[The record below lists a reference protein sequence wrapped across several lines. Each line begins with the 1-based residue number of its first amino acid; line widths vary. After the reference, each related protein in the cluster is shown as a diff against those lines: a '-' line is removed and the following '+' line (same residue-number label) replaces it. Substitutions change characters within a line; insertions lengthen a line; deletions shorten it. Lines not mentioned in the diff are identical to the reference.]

1 MLALNQEMTVVW
13 HDAVSEDVKTF
24 RYGIFPKKLEEPLAT
39 GWSLENWAALIA
51 AEGDEIKIKTEVV
64 MGERREDLRWG
75 RGMLSIV

>member
-1 MLALNQEMTVVW
+1 MVW

-24 RYGIFPKKLEEPLAT
+24 RYGIFSKKLEEPLAT

-64 MGERREDLRWG
+64 MGGEARRFALGEGHVEYCMDY
-75 RGMLSIV
+75 